1 MPMLVRLQGA
11 LGSTDLIDQ
20 ILLLPQRPKGDRSS
34 GKLHLPGRTR
44 RAAKRHVQANHASE
58 VASGA
63 DAEINLVVGYN
74 SSPKSQTALDL
85 TLWIAHQTRLA
96 TRRQVTVQVVYVI
109 NPADCLDSIPTT
121 TDFRQVRASKKS
133 AAKRAAQMPTLGS
146 GLALES
152 DSYSDT
158 YSDSA
163 TLARVG
169 AIATLDEPT
178 LEDAGL
184 PLSKYPMGQ
193 AQQFEQA
200 DQILWQARCLANEWR
215 GSLKT
220 HLRFGQVAQELRSVA
235 KAESAVLLWLG
246 CDSPKNPIVRSLSA
260 NSPCPVLGVPPAL
273 HPDRYFDA

>member
-20 ILLLPQRPKGDRSS
+20 ILMLPQRPKGDRTA

-44 RAAKRHVQANHASE
+44 RTTKRHVQANHASE
-58 VASGA
+58 AASGA
-63 DAEINLVVGYN
+63 EAEINLVVGYN

-109 NPADCLDSIPTT
+109 NPTNCLDSIPTT
-121 TDFRQVRASKKS
+121 TDFRQVRTSKKS
-133 AAKRAAQMPTLGS
+133 AANRSAQLPTLEAQMSLYTAPAQT
-146 GLALES
+146 
-152 DSYSDT
+152 
-158 YSDSA
+158 
-163 TLARVG
+163 G
-169 AIATLDEPT
+169 AIATLDEPV

-184 PLSKYPMGQ
+184 PFGNYSDCQ
-193 AQQFEQA
+193 SQQFEQA
-200 DQILWQARCLANEWR
+200 DRILWQARCLANEWR

-235 KAESAVLLWLG
+235 KEESAVLLWLG

-260 NSPCPVLGVPPAL
+260 NSPCPVLGVPPSL

>member
-1 MPMLVRLQGA
+1 MLVRLQGA

-44 RAAKRHVQANHASE
+44 RAAKRHVQASHASE

-109 NPADCLDSIPTT
+109 NPTDCLDSIPTT
-121 TDFRQVRASKKS
+121 TVFRPVRTGKKS
-133 AAKRAAQMPTLGS
+133 AQRRAQAQLSSAMVAP
-146 GLALES
+146 
-152 DSYSDT
+152 DT
-158 YSDSA
+158 YIATSSA
-163 TLARVG
+163 APERDG
-169 AIATLDEPT
+169 AIATLAEPP

-184 PLSKYPMGQ
+184 PFGNYPMCQ
-193 AQQFEQA
+193 VQQFEQA
-200 DQILWQARCLANEWR
+200 DRILWQARCLANEWR

-235 KAESAVLLWLG
+235 KEESAVLLWLG
-246 CDSPKNPIVRSLSA
+246 CDSPKNSIVRTLSA
-260 NSPCPVLGVPPAL
+260 NSPCPVLGVPSSL

>member
-1 MPMLVRLQGA
+1 MNIMPMLVRLQGA
-11 LGSTDLIDQ
+11 LGSTDLIEQ

-34 GKLHLPGRTR
+34 GKLHLPGQAR
-44 RAAKRHVQANHASE
+44 RATKRHLQANRPEA
-58 VASGA
+58 ASGA

-109 NPADCLDSIPTT
+109 NPTDCLDSIPTT
-121 TDFRQVRASKKS
+121 TDFRPVRTGKKS
-133 AAKRAAQMPTLGS
+133 SQRQAQLS
-146 GLALES
+146 KALVAP
-152 DSYSDT
+152 DT
-158 YSDSA
+158 YSAASSA
-163 TLARVG
+163 TSSATSEREG
-169 AIATLDEPT
+169 AIATLAEPT

-184 PLSKYPMGQ
+184 PFGNYPLCQ
-193 AQQFEQA
+193 VDQFEQA
-200 DQILWQARCLANEWR
+200 DRILWQARCLANEWR

-246 CDSPKNPIVRSLSA
+246 CDSPKNSIVRTLSA
-260 NSPCPVLGVPPAL
+260 NSPCPVLGVPSSL

>member
-1 MPMLVRLQGA
+1 MLVRLQGA

-20 ILLLPQRPKGDRSS
+20 ILMLPQRPKGDRAA
-34 GKLHLPGRTR
+34 GKLHLPSRARRTT
-44 RAAKRHVQANHASE
+44 KRHLQANHASE
-58 VASGA
+58 AASGA

-109 NPADCLDSIPTT
+109 NPTDCLDSIPTT
-121 TDFRQVRASKKS
+121 TDFRPVRTGGKKT
-133 AAKRAAQMPTLGS
+133 AVKHAAQITDLSEEFEP
-146 GLALES
+146 
-152 DSYSDT
+152 YST
-158 YSDSA
+158 A
-163 TLARVG
+163 VRMG

-184 PLSKYPMGQ
+184 PFGNYPTCQ

-200 DQILWQARCLANEWR
+200 DRILWQARCLANEWR

-220 HLRFGQVAQELRSVA
+220 HLRFGHVAQELRSVA
-235 KAESAVLLWLG
+235 KEESAVLLWLG

-260 NSPCPVLGVPPAL
+260 NSPCPVLGVPASL

>member
-1 MPMLVRLQGA
+1 MLVRLQGA

-20 ILLLPQRPKGDRSS
+20 ILLLPQRPKGDRASGKSHLSS
-34 GKLHLPGRTR
+34 GRAR
-44 RAAKRHVQANHASE
+44 RAAKRHVQANQASE
-58 VASGA
+58 AASGT

-109 NPADCLDSIPTT
+109 NPTDCLDSIPTT
-121 TDFRQVRASKKS
+121 TDFRPVRASKKS
-133 AAKRAAQMPTLGS
+133 AAKRGIPMPE
-146 GLALES
+146 LEVELN
-152 DSYSDT
+152 SYS
-158 YSDSA
+158 A
-163 TLARVG
+163 TSERAG

-184 PLSKYPMGQ
+184 PFSNHPMCQ
-193 AQQFEQA
+193 TQQFEQA
-200 DQILWQARCLANEWR
+200 DRILWQARCLANEWR

-246 CDSPKNPIVRSLSA
+246 CDSPKNPIVRTLSA
-260 NSPCPVLGVPPAL
+260 NSPCPVLGVPPSL

>member
-1 MPMLVRLQGA
+1 MNIMPMLVRLQGA

-44 RAAKRHVQANHASE
+44 RASKRHLQASHLSE
-58 VASGA
+58 AASGA

-109 NPADCLDSIPTT
+109 NPTDCLDSIPTT

-133 AAKRAAQMPTLGS
+133 AAKRAAQMPNLGLDL
-146 GLALES
+146 GVKS
-152 DSYSDT
+152 DAY
-158 YSDSA
+158 SA
-163 TLARVG
+163 TPARMG

-235 KAESAVLLWLG
+235 KEEAAVLLWLG

-260 NSPCPVLGVPPAL
+260 NSPCPVLGVPSSL